1 MKRRHSGG
9 RRVRGGRQGVGR
21 EYHAA
26 GAAAAAAAAM
36 WSQVPVLVLE
46 KVYALLAL
54 SDRYACSC
62 VCRHWY
68 SVFRSA
74 VLWRHLNIA
83 RRTFTRRKVRYRP
96 ARDTGPTTLTRSILS
111 VESNQNVE
119 CKTEKCAVENSIF
132 TSRNQ
137 VNHYNGC
144 HRMSDFKAKMHQSP
158 ISARAPPLT
167 AVGGGSF
174 GSTMLPR
181 TF

>member
-1 MKRRHSGG
+1 VKRRHSGG

-26 GAAAAAAAAM
+26 GAAAAAAAM

-74 VLWRHLNIA
+74 GLWRHLNIA

-96 ARDTGPTTLTRSILS
+96 ARDTRPTTLTRSILS
-111 VESNQNVE
+111 VESNQNLVKGKVKFSHTRYRALGPE
-119 CKTEKCAVENSIF
+119 LIPVCRHVSP
-132 TSRNQ
+132 Q
-137 VNHYNGC
+137 V
-144 HRMSDFKAKMHQSP
+144 
-158 ISARAPPLT
+158 T
-167 AVGGGSF
+167 
-174 GSTMLPR
+174 
-181 TF
+181 